1 MIIYNKRKEM
11 KDLWKSKLKEEIY
24 MKKVI
29 IALMCLFL
37 TGCQME
43 EPLSEEIDD
52 ISTEVEEVIVNTL
65 EKENLV
71 ENLPVFFADS
81 LETAD
86 IEENFL
92 ISSLYC
98 KNRKT
103 VGNQYIIDEEQVL
116 WGYGNNEFGQL
127 GIGRVDFEYHYTE
140 PVKIAENVVSVDAS
154 GNGYFAIYLTEDG
167 NLYGMGSNRL
177 GLLGQPYEVS
187 YSDHDYS
194 KVTEPVLLMQDVVYA
209 SAGMK
214 SILALKQ
221 DGTVWWWG
229 EYSSTYLTE
238 AKAYNYQYY
247 WQDEEDEKNPTKI
260 LYTTPKMILED
271 CIYAVT
277 GDWHGAAITAD
288 GELYTWGLNILGEC
302 GVKVGDDDYVRIPTK
317 VLDGVSMVWVERINN
332 RGFEQGVYDTSKH
345 RNKYNFN
352 VFVQLKDGT
361 FLAAGKDLGNMQK
374 TIEVTGDI
382 FQPGTETYSD
392 SFVPIM
398 VEEYSEESCRETLN
412 ELQWEMTISEAEV
425 ILDQQ
430 NMDYFETLFPGER
443 IDDER
448 VAQSISVNANSYLLY
463 FDKNKG
469 LYQIDLQEGGSRNG
483 RFSLGMT
490 LEEVQALLDCKLI
503 YEPDVYAQ
511 SQVYRTSES
520 IEGTYYTFVFDNT
533 KKTLIIVRE
542 SSRLK
547 FRN

>member
-1 MIIYNKRKEM
+1 
-11 KDLWKSKLKEEIY
+11 
-24 MKKVI
+24 
-29 IALMCLFL
+29 
-37 TGCQME
+37 
-43 EPLSEEIDD
+43 
-52 ISTEVEEVIVNTL
+52 
-65 EKENLV
+65 
-71 ENLPVFFADS
+71 
-81 LETAD
+81 
-86 IEENFL
+86 
-92 ISSLYC
+92 
-98 KNRKT
+98 
-103 VGNQYIIDEEQVL
+103 
-116 WGYGNNEFGQL
+116 
-127 GIGRVDFEYHYTE
+127 
-140 PVKIAENVVSVDAS
+140 
-154 GNGYFAIYLTEDG
+154 
-167 NLYGMGSNRL
+167 
-177 GLLGQPYEVS
+177 
-187 YSDHDYS
+187 
-194 KVTEPVLLMQDVVYA
+194 
-209 SAGMK
+209 
-214 SILALKQ
+214 
-221 DGTVWWWG
+221 
-229 EYSSTYLTE
+229 
-238 AKAYNYQYY
+238 
-247 WQDEEDEKNPTKI
+247 
-260 LYTTPKMILED
+260 
-271 CIYAVT
+271 
-277 GDWHGAAITAD
+277 
-288 GELYTWGLNILGEC
+288 
-302 GVKVGDDDYVRIPTK
+302 
-317 VLDGVSMVWVERINN
+317 MVWVERINN

-511 SQVYRTSES
+511 SQVYRTSEP

-547 FRN
+547 